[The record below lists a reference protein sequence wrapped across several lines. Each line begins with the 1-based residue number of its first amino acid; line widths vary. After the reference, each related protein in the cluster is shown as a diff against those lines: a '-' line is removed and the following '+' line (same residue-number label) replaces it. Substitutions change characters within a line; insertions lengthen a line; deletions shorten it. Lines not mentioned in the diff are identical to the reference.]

1 MGLPVSMP
9 LISPFFSST
18 PLQRQP
24 EMRHRD
30 DTARAGIGR
39 GPIAVCPG
47 NVRYDRG
54 AATEVWAPRVT
65 FSARNHC
72 PCKTAIPNRR
82 RRFESTRLLEP
93 QLFASVRPFFWRRVC
108 VPPRSMYGLRRS
120 PEPATACV
128 VVADRHACYL
138 LQTRPIE
145 SAFGACRRQT
155 LVLRAVL
162 ATGLDGR
169 VAPSGDECV
178 EWSGVVPRQP
188 HRSAAKALVGRYA
201 RGLLRSLTN
210 WVAGVWVVAARGA
223 FRR

>member
-1 MGLPVSMP
+1 M
-9 LISPFFSST
+9 T
-18 PLQRQP
+18 PREPASAGARLQCAP
-24 EMRHRD
+24 EMCVTIEALRQRSGRLVSRLVPVT
-30 DTARAGIGR
+30 TARVKLPSQTGGGGLKAPVCSSRSSSPASDRFFGAGCACLR
-39 GPIAVCPG
+39 
-47 NVRYDRG
+47 
-54 AATEVWAPRVT
+54 
-65 FSARNHC
+65 ARC
-72 PCKTAIPNRR
+72 TA
-82 RRFESTRLLEP
+82 
-93 QLFASVRPFFWRRVC
+93 W
-108 VPPRSMYGLRRS
+108 RRS

-210 WVAGVWVVAARGA
+210 WV
-223 FRR
+223 